1 MKKKISLLVLM
12 IILCVIGWGSTN
24 EASMASEVNK
34 ITIGKK
40 VEGNLAKGEEYYYS
54 FKTSEVGQ
62 LTITIKGNV
71 PGGLSTAILD
81 ENNLTAYRTKI
92 AEYNDENGNEVI
104 QYVMY
109 VDPITYHLRIKGI
122 YVTDSGDY
130 TIETKFKSF
139 EDSTNGEN
147 HSLDTAYTI
156 KNNKYYKGYI
166 TIDDTM
172 DYYKIKVK
180 KGANLKFSV
189 NCYSDSAVTV
199 GIIKPS
205 DGFVSITGSAGYNNY
220 SYDYDQSVPEG
231 TYTIVISGSGGS
243 TIEEGRNYSIS
254 TGNYVITKKL
264 KTITKKVMYVG
275 NTYKLN
281 VTRTPKNST
290 EKLNYTSSNKKV
302 VTVSSTGKLTAK
314 AKGTATITVTGADT
328 KIKKKVKV
336 TVKEIAVKKVQI
348 TTSAKSIYIG
358 KILKLTAKVTPSNAT
373 HSKVTWKSSNSAVA
387 TVTSRGTVLGKKAGS
402 CIITATAGSKKA
414 TYKVTVKSI
423 PVSSVS
429 LNRRSATI
437 TVGDS
442 VRVSATVSPSNATN
456 KTIRYSS
463 SNSSVATVS
472 SKGVVTGKAAGTCT
486 ITVSAGGKKATCM
499 IKVNKKT
506 ETTPTKDKTTT
517 ETPEIKKITM
527 DSSIRLTVGDK
538 VKLSIAISPSG
549 ADKSSLTWKSSD
561 SSVVSVKNGT
571 ITCKKEG
578 YATIIVKAPNGVT
591 AMCTVYVSK

>member
-1 MKKKISLLVLM
+1 MKKKISLFVLT
-12 IILCVIGWGSTN
+12 IILCVIGWVSTN
-24 EASMASEVNK
+24 EASMASEANRL
-34 ITIGKK
+34 TIGKK
-40 VEGNLAKGEEYYYS
+40 VDGKLAKGEEYYYS
-54 FKTSEVGQ
+54 FKPIEVGQ

-71 PGGLSTAILD
+71 PGGLATAILD
-81 ENNLTAYRTKI
+81 ENNMTTYRTKI
-92 AEYNDENGNEVI
+92 AEYSDEKGNEMVKYVI
-104 QYVMY
+104 N
-109 VDPITYHLRIKGI
+109 VDPITYHLRIKG
-122 YVTDSGDY
+122 VNSFVDGDY
-130 TIETKFKSF
+130 TIETKFKSLK
-139 EDSTNGEN
+139 DNTDGKN
-147 HSLDTAYTI
+147 HSLDTAYSI
-156 KNNKYYKGYI
+156 NNNKYYRGYI

-180 KGANLKFSV
+180 KGGNLKFSV
-189 NCYSDSAVTV
+189 NCYSDSSVTV

-205 DGFVSITGSAGYNNY
+205 DGYVSVTGSAGFNNY

-231 TYTIVISGSGGS
+231 TYTIVISGSGGA

-264 KTITKKVMYVG
+264 TTITKKVMYVG
-275 NTYKLN
+275 KTYNLN

-290 EKLNYTSSNKKV
+290 EKLTYASSNKKV

-314 AKGTATITVTGADT
+314 AKGTATITVTGADS
-328 KIKKKVKV
+328 KIQKKVKI
-336 TVKEIAVKKVQI
+336 TVKEIAVKKVQV
-348 TTSAKSIYIG
+348 TASARSVYIG
-358 KILKLTAKVTPSNAT
+358 KTLRLTAKVTPSDAT

-402 CIITATAGSKKA
+402 CIITATAGGKKA
-414 TYKVTVKSI
+414 SYKVTVKSI
-423 PVSSVS
+423 PVSSIT

-442 VRVSATVSPSNATN
+442 VRVSATVSPSNSTN
-456 KTIRYSS
+456 KTVRYSS
-463 SNSSVATVS
+463 SNSSIATVS
-472 SKGVVTGKAAGTCT
+472 SNGVVTGKAAGTCT
-486 ITVSAGGKKATCM
+486 ITVTAGGKKATCT
-499 IKVNKKT
+499 IKVNKKV

-517 ETPEIKKITM
+517 ETPKIKKITM

-538 VKLSIAISPSG
+538 VKLSITISPAK
-549 ADKSSLTWKSSD
+549 ADKSGLTWKSSD

-578 YATIIVKAPNGVT
+578 YATIIVKASNGVT